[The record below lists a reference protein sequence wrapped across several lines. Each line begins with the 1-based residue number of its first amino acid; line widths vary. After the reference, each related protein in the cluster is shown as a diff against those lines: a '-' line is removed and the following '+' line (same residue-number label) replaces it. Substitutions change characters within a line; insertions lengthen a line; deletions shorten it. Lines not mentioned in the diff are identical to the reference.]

1 MTLTAVALRGL
12 LLCVLLLQ
20 SLAYAEEATES
31 LQEQE
36 LIVDATLTASMSGC
50 GLCQTTG
57 LCSHAFRG
65 SPGQFCQT
73 LVTGAPC
80 CCPLGAQCVANAYA
94 CRCRTT
100 GARSQSQPQVV
111 VVNSGHN
118 GSSSSSS
125 GSSASTVIILMILGC
140 CICCC
145 CMSARKQQR
154 ESRQDSFYDGSGQYQ
169 YGAVGGGAHS
179 PPVAYAVP
187 QPGFG
192 NIYPTAP
199 PAYQDNDYD
208 RYDHDQ
214 HNSNGKTYA
223 AAAVGALGGLGVGAL
238 LGSTFGGGGGHQQQE
253 SSYFAGD
260 TGGDYGNQTTSYEFS
275 GDTGGDYGGDNGGDF
290 AGDS

>member
-1 MTLTAVALRGL
+1 MALRGL
-12 LLCVLLLQ
+12 LLCVLLLVQ
-20 SLAYAEEATES
+20 SLAHAEEANQD
-31 LQEQE
+31 LQTHE
-36 LIVDATLTASMSGC
+36 LIVDATLTVSTSGC

-80 CCPLGAQCVANAYA
+80 CCPIGAQCVSNAYA

-100 GARSQSQPQVV
+100 AARAQHQSQPQVV

-118 GSSSSSS
+118 NSSASS

-140 CICCC
+140 CVCCC

-154 ESRQDSFYDGSGQYQ
+154 DSRQDSFYDGSSQYT
-169 YGAVGGGAHS
+169 YGAVGGAHS
-179 PPVAYAVP
+179 PPAAYAVP

-199 PAYQDNDYD
+199 PAYQDDYHQ
-208 RYDHDQ
+208 DH
-214 HNSNGKTYA
+214 HNGNGKTYA

-238 LGSTFGGGGGHQQQE
+238 LGSTFGGGGQQQQE

-275 GDTGGDYGGDNGGDF
+275 GDTGGDYGGDSGGDF